1 MAEDEDLR
9 INALRQELKREIE
22 AVKNDVDG
30 DLGNIKSNITLLRW
44 LFVAMIAVF
53 SLIAAILAAAANII

>member
-9 INALRQELKREIE
+9 INALRQELMREID
-22 AVKNDVDG
+22 AVRNDVNG
-30 DLGNIKSNITLLRW
+30 DLGDIKSNIKLLKW

-53 SLIAAILAAAANII
+53 SLIATILAAAADIV

>member
-9 INALRQELKREIE
+9 INALRQELMREIE
-22 AVKNDVDG
+22 AVRNSVDG
-30 DLGNIKSNITLLRW
+30 DLGDIQSNIRLLKW

-53 SLIAAILAAAANII
+53 SLIAAILAIAANII